1 MPRRSSFQ
9 RPSTLQRGSDKPFPQ
24 FDMLAAPAGVAR
36 HFQAGRGGSSLSS
49 WMSGQRRYAVYWEE
63 AFSAFSASSFFII
76 AGETT
81 YSSTSRNTAKAPCA
95 HAGRTQHRNA
105 RACQRKHERAEVQNT
120 SEMKDLRVLSFICIF
135 TEETAG
141 LHAGMGVQ
149 RVSVG
154 GSGSGRGW
162 RGSDSHLARAR
173 GSAAASRLPEARTGA
188 SA

>member
-1 MPRRSSFQ
+1 MLSASAGWPVTFKLPR
-9 RPSTLQRGSDKPFPQ
+9 
-24 FDMLAAPAGVAR
+24 MGVR
-36 HFQAGRGGSSLSS
+36 
-49 WMSGQRRYAVYWEE
+49 QRRCAVYWEE

-95 HAGRTQHRNA
+95 HAGRTQHRYA
-105 RACQRKHERAEVQNT
+105 RACQHKHERAWAENT

-162 RGSDSHLARAR
+162 RGSGSHLARAR
-173 GSAAASRLPEARTGA
+173 GRAAASRLPAAGA